1 MVVSKLSLLAGAA
14 FAALILPVASYAA
27 DASAPTA
34 QELVVTAEKRE
45 QNLKDV
51 PQSVTALGGQKLEE
65 MRLATF
71 EDYIATVPG
80 MNLIQSQPGQGRL
93 VLRGINAG
101 GVSATI
107 GTYVDETPYGSV
119 TGLANGAALAPDL
132 DSFDMQ
138 RIEVLRGPQ
147 GTLYGAS
154 SLGGLLKFVTA

>member
-1 MVVSKLSLLAGAA
+1 MRSVSKLSLLAGAA
-14 FAALILPVASYAA
+14 FGLALPVLAHAA
-27 DASAPTA
+27 DAPSTSLP
-34 QELVVTAEKRE
+34 ELVVTAEKRE

-80 MNLIQSQPGQGRL
+80 MNLIQAQPGQGRL

-119 TGLANGAALAPDL
+119 TGLANGAVLAPDI
-132 DSFDMQ
+132 DAFDMQ
-138 RIEVLRGPQ
+138 RIE
-147 GTLYGAS
+147 
-154 SLGGLLKFVTA
+154 